1 MARKNPLRTRLC
13 DMLDIEY
20 PIILAGMGGMGGPV
34 SAPELVAAVSNAGGL
49 GVLGCAFLSP
59 RKVEEMIRETKKLT
73 DKPFGVD
80 TLLPPEVP
88 LTGTTAEIQATL
100 PSLAPSTAVD
110 EGDIIEKLRKE
121 LGVPLPSGGKGYLSK
136 IADDTIWSQ
145 EDFKRQIEVIIEHR
159 VPVWAAALGDPAP
172 YVKDCHAKGIKVIG
186 VVASVRGARRLV
198 RSGADIIVASGAE
211 AGGHNSRI
219 GTMVLIPQVVD
230 AISPVPVV
238 AGGGIGDGRGL
249 VAALALGAVGVWC
262 GTVFLGT
269 YEAVYEDYHK
279 QKLLEST
286 EDDTVVSKVITGK
299 QARYLKNRL
308 IAAWDKAGLPTLP
321 MPMQSIAIVPI
332 LDGAYEA
339 KMADIVPAPAGQIVG
354 MIKELKPAKQVVEEM
369 VAGALQ
375 VLERLTSTRA
385 APKQDKLS
393 KRQVLEH

>member
-1 MARKNPLRTRLC
+1 MAKNALRTRLC
-13 DMLDIEY
+13 DMLDIKY

-34 SAPELVAAVSNAGGL
+34 SGPELVAAVSNAGGL
-49 GVLGCAFLSP
+49 GILGCAFLSP
-59 RKVEEMIRETKKLT
+59 HKVEEMIRKTRQLT

-80 TLLPPEVP
+80 TLLPPDIP
-88 LTGTTAEIQATL
+88 LTGTTAELQAEL
-100 PSLAPSTAVD
+100 PSLTHPAAAD
-110 EGDIIEKLRKE
+110 EPDVIEKLRQE
-121 LGVPLPSGGKGYLSK
+121 LGVPAPSGGKGYLGK
-136 IADDTIWSQ
+136 IADDTVWSE
-145 EDFKRQIEVIIEHR
+145 EDLKRQVEVIMEYR

-172 YVKDCHAKGIKVIG
+172 YVKECHARGIKIIG

-198 RSGADIIVASGAE
+198 RSGVDIIVASGAE

-230 AISPVPVV
+230 AVSPVPVV

-262 GTVFLGT
+262 GTAFLGT
-269 YEAVYEDYHK
+269 YEAIYEGYHK

-286 EDDTVVSKVITGK
+286 EDDTMVSKVITGK

-308 IAAWDKAGLPTLP
+308 IEAWDKARLPTLP
-321 MPMQSIAIVPI
+321 MPMQSISIIPV

-339 KMADIVPAPAGQIVG
+339 NMADIVPAPAGQIVG
-354 MIKELKPAKQVVEEM
+354 MIKELKPAKQVIQEM

-375 VLERLTSTRA
+375 VLGSLPSVKPAPGKGQRA
-385 APKQDKLS
+385 RSGKGK
-393 KRQVLEH
+393 

>member
-1 MARKNPLRTRLC
+1 MREKSLRTKLC

-34 SAPELVAAVSNAGGL
+34 SGPELVAAVSNAGGL
-49 GVLGCAFLSP
+49 GILGCAFLSP
-59 RKVEEMIRETKKLT
+59 RKVDAMIRKTKSLT

-88 LTGTTAEIQATL
+88 QTGSTAELKSEL
-100 PSLAPSTAVD
+100 PSLATDQPDVI
-110 EGDIIEKLRKE
+110 GKLREE
-121 LGVPLPSGGKGYLSK
+121 LGVPAPSGGKGYLSK
-136 IADDTIWSQ
+136 IADDTVWSQ
-145 EDFKRQIEVIIEHR
+145 EEFKQQIEVILEHR

-172 YVKDCHAKGIKVIG
+172 WMKECHARGIKVIG

-198 RSGADIIVASGAE
+198 RSGVDIIVASGAE
-211 AGGHNSRI
+211 SGGHNSRI

-230 AISPVPVV
+230 AVSPIPVV

-269 YEAVYEDYHK
+269 HEATYEDYHK
-279 QKLLEST
+279 QKILEST

-299 QARYLKNRL
+299 QARYLRNRL

-321 MPMQSIAIVPI
+321 MPLQPIAIVPI

-354 MIKELKPAKQVVEEM
+354 MIRELKPARQVVEEM
-369 VAGALQ
+369 VQGALQ
-375 VLERLTSTRA
+375 VSERLR
-385 APKQDKLS
+385 PN
-393 KRQVLEH
+393 

>member
-1 MARKNPLRTRLC
+1 MAKNALRTRLC
-13 DMLDIEY
+13 DMLDIKY
-20 PIILAGMGGMGGPV
+20 PIILAGMGGMGGPT
-34 SAPELVAAVSNAGGL
+34 SGPELVAAVSNAGGL

-59 RKVEEMIRETKKLT
+59 RKIDEMIRKTKSLT

-80 TLLPPEVP
+80 TIIPPEVP
-88 LTGTTAEIQATL
+88 QTGTTAEFQAEL
-100 PSLAPSTAVD
+100 PSVATD
-110 EGDIIEKLRKE
+110 EPDVIEKLRKE
-121 LGVPLPSGGKGYLSK
+121 LGVPMPGGGRGYL
-136 IADDTIWSQ
+136 ANMAEDAIWSQ
-145 EDFKRQIEVIIEHR
+145 EDFKRQVEVIMEHR

-172 YVKDCHAKGIKVIG
+172 WTEECHARGIKVIG

-198 RSGADIIVASGAE
+198 KSGADIIVASGAE
-211 AGGHNSRI
+211 SGGHNSRI

-230 AISPVPVV
+230 AVSPVPVV

-269 YEAVYEDYHK
+269 FEAIYEDYHK
-279 QKLLEST
+279 QKILEST

-299 QARYLKNRL
+299 QSRYLKNRL

-321 MPMQSIAIVPI
+321 MPMQSIAIIPI

-354 MIKELKPAKQVVEEM
+354 MIKELKPAKQVVEDM
-369 VAGALQ
+369 VAGALE
-375 VLERLTSTRA
+375 VLEKLPSA
-385 APKQDKLS
+385 KPAPRRRKLS
-393 KRQVLEH
+393 AQTKKEFRGR

>member
-1 MARKNPLRTRLC
+1 MRRGSLHTKLC
-13 DMLDIEY
+13 DMLNIEY

-34 SAPELVAAVSNAGGL
+34 SGPELVAAVSNAGGL
-49 GVLGCAFLSP
+49 GILGCAFLSP
-59 RKVEEMIRETKKLT
+59 RKIDEMIRKTKSLT

-80 TLLPPEVP
+80 TIIPPEVP
-88 LTGTTAEIQATL
+88 QTGTTAEFKAEL
-100 PSLAPSTAVD
+100 PSLAPSVSAD
-110 EGDIIEKLRKE
+110 ESDVIEKLRKE
-121 LGVPLPSGGKGYLSK
+121 LGIPVPSGGQGYLTK
-136 IADDTIWSQ
+136 IADDTVWSQ
-145 EDFKRQIEVIIEHR
+145 EAFKEQVEVIIEHR

-172 YVKDCHAKGIKVIG
+172 YAKECHARGIKIIG
-186 VVASVRGARRLV
+186 VVAGVRGARRLV
-198 RSGADIIVASGAE
+198 KSGVDIIVASGTE
-211 AGGHNSRI
+211 SGGHNSRI

-230 AISPVPVV
+230 AISPIPVV

-269 YEAVYEDYHK
+269 FEAIYEDYHK

-286 EDDTVVSKVITGK
+286 EDDTMVSKVITGK

-321 MPMQSIAIVPI
+321 MPMQSIAIIPI

-354 MIKELKPAKQVVEEM
+354 MIKELKPARRLVEEM

-375 VLERLTSTRA
+375 VLDRLPSTRPA
-385 APKQDKLS
+385 KSRKQERGGKM
-393 KRQVLEH
+393 

>member
-1 MARKNPLRTRLC
+1 MAKNPLRTKLC
-13 DMLDIEY
+13 DMLDIRH
-20 PIILAGMGGMGGPV
+20 PIILAGMGGMGGPT
-34 SAPELVAAVSNAGGL
+34 SGPELVAAVSNAGGL

-59 RKVEEMIRETKKLT
+59 HKIEDMIRQTKRLT

-80 TLLPPEVP
+80 TIIPPEVP
-88 LTGTTAEIQATL
+88 QTGTTAEFQAVL
-100 PSLAPSTAVD
+100 PSLAPSGDTD
-110 EGDIIEKLRKE
+110 EPDVIEKLRKE
-121 LGVPLPSGGKGYLSK
+121 LGVPLPSGGRGYL
-136 IADDTIWSQ
+136 ANMAEDAIWSQ
-145 EDFKRQIEVIIEHR
+145 EDFKRQVEVIMEYR

-172 YVKDCHAKGIKVIG
+172 WVPECHARGIKVIG

-211 AGGHNSRI
+211 SGGHNSRI

-230 AISPVPVV
+230 AVSPVPVV

-262 GTVFLGT
+262 GSVFLAT
-269 YEAVYEDYHK
+269 FEAIYEDYHK
-279 QKLLEST
+279 QKILEST
-286 EDDTVVSKVITGK
+286 EDDTMVSKVITGK

-308 IAAWDKAGLPTLP
+308 IAAWDKAGIPTLP
-321 MPMQSIAIVPI
+321 MPMQSIAIIPI

-354 MIKELKPAKQVVEEM
+354 MTKELKPAAQVVEEI

-375 VLERLTSTRA
+375 VLDELPSARPA
-385 APKQDKLS
+385 S
-393 KRQVLEH
+393 KRSKRATSSSNRK

>member
-1 MARKNPLRTRLC
+1 MAKNALRTRLC
-13 DMLDIEY
+13 DMLDIKY

-34 SAPELVAAVSNAGGL
+34 SGPELVAAVSNAGGL
-49 GVLGCAFLSP
+49 GILGCAFLSP
-59 RKVEEMIRETKKLT
+59 HKVEAMIKKTKSLT

-80 TLLPPEVP
+80 TIIPPEVP
-88 LTGTTAEIQATL
+88 LIGTTAEFKAEL
-100 PSLAPSTAVD
+100 PSVATD
-110 EGDIIEKLRKE
+110 EPDVIEKLRKE
-121 LGVPLPSGGKGYLSK
+121 LGVPVPGGGKGYLSDM
-136 IADDTIWSQ
+136 AEDTIWSQ
-145 EDFKRQIEVIIEHR
+145 EDFKRQVEVIMEHR

-172 YVKDCHAKGIKVIG
+172 WTKECHARGIKVIG

-198 RSGADIIVASGAE
+198 KSGADIIVASGIE
-211 AGGHNSRI
+211 SGGHNSRI

-230 AISPVPVV
+230 AVSPVPVV

-269 YEAVYEDYHK
+269 FEAIYEDYHK
-279 QKLLEST
+279 QKILEST

-321 MPMQSIAIVPI
+321 MPMQSISIIPI

-375 VLERLTSTRA
+375 VLDRLPSA
-385 APKQDKLS
+385 KPAPRRRVPS
-393 KRQVLEH
+393 A

>member
-1 MARKNPLRTRLC
+1 MSKITLRTKLC
-13 DMLDIEY
+13 DMLDIKY
-20 PIILAGMGGMGGPV
+20 PIILAGMGGMGGPT
-34 SAPELVAAVSNAGGL
+34 SGPELVAAVSNAGGL

-59 RKVEEMIRETKKLT
+59 RKIDEMIRKTKSLT

-80 TLLPPEVP
+80 TIIPPEVP
-88 LTGTTAEIQATL
+88 QTGTTAEFQAEL
-100 PSLAPSTAVD
+100 PSVATD
-110 EGDIIEKLRKE
+110 EPDVIEKLRKE
-121 LGVPLPSGGKGYLSK
+121 LGVPAPSGGRGYL
-136 IADDTIWSQ
+136 ANMAEDAVWSQ
-145 EDFKRQIEVIIEHR
+145 EAFKEQVEVIIEHR

-172 YVKDCHAKGIKVIG
+172 YAKECHAKDIKIIG

-198 RSGADIIVASGAE
+198 KSGVDIIAASGAE
-211 AGGHNSRI
+211 SGGHNSRI

-249 VAALALGAVGVWC
+249 VAALALGAVGIWC

-269 YEAVYEDYHK
+269 HEAIYEDYHK

-308 IAAWDKAGLPTLP
+308 IEAWDKAKLPTLP

-339 KMADIVPAPAGQIVG
+339 KMADIVPAPAGQIAG
-354 MIKELKPAKQVVEEM
+354 MIKELKPAKQVVEEI
-369 VAGALQ
+369 VAGALR
-375 VLERLTSTRA
+375 VLERLPSARA
-385 APKQDKLS
+385 AHKRKNLS
-393 KRQVLEH
+393 KR